1 MTGAAK
7 IDRCEACRRPQRY
20 GPPHMRPEHVDGV
33 GMTLLC
39 ADPVDCRRHWPTDHR
54 QATP

>member
-1 MTGAAK
+1 
-7 IDRCEACRRPQRY
+7 
-20 GPPHMRPEHVDGV
+20 MRAEHVDGV

-39 ADPVDCRRHWPTDHR
+39 VDPVDCRRHWPTDHR